1 MLELCFKGPKGS
13 KISCFHFLSFH
24 LCVSDMLYRKHYRE
38 ELWYFLCF
46 QEDKRQKNVSAGE
59 TEVASVDLKSE
70 VGTLRRIDAGLLTS
84 KHFFIAVLIVLISAA
99 AYYFQKQNYPCWCRG
114 WSFSLPDMNEILS
127 FVLGNLHAASEC
139 TILRLIHDELE
150 NFIFWTKWKKNRF
163 VCGTSFFIELLK
175 LLCSEAQELPG
186 NFGFYLLC
194 IH

>member
-99 AYYFQKQNYPCWCRG
+99 AYYFQKQNYPFWCRG
-114 WSFSLPDMNEILS
+114 WSFSLPDWTKFCLS
-127 FVLGNLHAASEC
+127 FLGTCMQRLNVQFWGWYMTSWK
-139 TILRLIHDELE
+139 ILFFEQNERKTGL
-150 NFIFWTKWKKNRF
+150 F
-163 VCGTSFFIELLK
+163 VVQVS
-175 LLCSEAQELPG
+175 S
-186 NFGFYLLC
+186 
-194 IH
+194 